1 MNHFKDVVTCYMFS
15 ISSKTTNFLYK
26 CAGLYEA
33 YVDLTF
39 TKDEVINS
47 LKSVLYNIDKFNYQD
62 VLDNLNEE
70 MLNVGIVFLLY
81 SNELKHINV
90 KYPKAGIVNGK
101 FDPESQL
108 IYMYIN
114 DTFFKQLQLENFET
128 LANVIIEC
136 STHEDT
142 HKQQIKNSNGK
153 TRGIDINNEFKTKK
167 EIQEYLMNF
176 GEIDAHARETAIQL
190 LNQNY
195 SGVEIGQMINNRDK
209 ILLTYPSY
217 KLYYTYFGQVYLI
230 PKENWDK
237 DCHFRLKIW
246 KRFLSRIIVYLITL
260 GKYKY
265 TIKKS
270 DALKYLIDLE
280 KSLESI

>member
-1 MNHFKDVVTCYMFS
+1 MNRFKDIVTCHMFS

-47 LKSVLYNIDKFNYQD
+47 LKSVLYSIDEFNPQD
-62 VLDNLNEE
+62 VLDDLNEE
-70 MLNVGIVFLLY
+70 MLNVGILLLPY
-81 SNELKHINV
+81 SNKSKYISV

-108 IYMYIN
+108 ICMYIN
-114 DTFFKQLQLENFET
+114 DTFFKQLQSENFEI
-128 LANVIIEC
+128 LANAIIEC

-142 HKQQIKNSNGK
+142 YKQQIKNSNGK
-153 TRGIDINNEFKTKK
+153 AKGIDINNKFKTKK
-167 EIQEYLMNF
+167 EIQEYLVNF

-195 SGVEIGQMINNRDK
+195 SGIEIGQMINNRNK
-209 ILLTYPSY
+209 SLLAYPSY

-237 DCHFRLKIW
+237 DCYFRLKIW
-246 KRFLSRIIVYLITL
+246 KRFLSRIIAYLITL

-265 TIKKS
+265 TVKKS
-270 DALKYLIDLE
+270 NALKYLTNLE
-280 KSLESI
+280 KSLKS